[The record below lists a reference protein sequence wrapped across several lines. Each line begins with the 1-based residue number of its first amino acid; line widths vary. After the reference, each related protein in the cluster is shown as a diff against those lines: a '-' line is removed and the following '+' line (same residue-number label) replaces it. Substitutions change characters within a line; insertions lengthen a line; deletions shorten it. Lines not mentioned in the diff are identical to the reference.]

1 MRRGEETWVPSGER
15 RKMVERRR
23 GSVSV
28 VIGYST
34 HSNSILK
41 LSGISFIVHPRPL
54 LPSTVYWIGVRAHN
68 ELGASDQA
76 TMLVKTRAVGPDDIE
91 EEVWVGDKGDKVD
104 PISTAEFPLVPVLV
118 AAVTAAGLI
127 LLCLIDI
134 ACCCLW
140 DRGVA
145 HMLCGGRCCANA
157 SQPKREQEVQKQ
169 DVLNLT
175 TGGDPRLATVKGGRR
190 TLERRQQRAAHE
202 GLYDAPEHWG
212 YNAQQE
218 SLLPGNLYEATP
230 DHSILKNGLAKSL
243 SRVDIADIAVSAP
256 LLRVR
261 MANQSSR
268 RRTPGSSRQTPVSR
282 KARARKSQQD
292 PHQVHIPSI
301 LTPRIRDSSCS
312 CCSVTEKFTANTLS
326 NG

>member
-1 MRRGEETWVPSGER
+1 M
-15 RKMVERRR
+15 
-23 GSVSV
+23 
-28 VIGYST
+28 
-34 HSNSILK
+34 
-41 LSGISFIVHPRPL
+41 
-54 LPSTVYWIGVRAHN
+54 RAHN

-76 TMLVKTRAVGPDDIE
+76 TMLVKTRAVGPD
-91 EEVWVGDKGDKVD
+91 EEVWKGPTGD
-104 PISTAEFPLVPVLV
+104 PIVTAEFPLVPVLV

-157 SQPKREQEVQKQ
+157 SQPKPEQEVQKQ

-175 TGGDPRLATVKGGRR
+175 TGGDSRLATVRGGRR
-190 TLERRQQRAAHE
+190 TLENRQQRAAHE
-202 GLYDAPEHWG
+202 GLYDAPEWG
-212 YNAQQE
+212 YNAQE

-256 LLRVR
+256 PLRVR

-292 PHQVHIPSI
+292 PHQVKFSHASYCKAHQALNLFFSEPS
-301 LTPRIRDSSCS
+301 L
-312 CCSVTEKFTANTLS
+312 AGN
-326 NG
+326 

>member
-1 MRRGEETWVPSGER
+1 
-15 RKMVERRR
+15 
-23 GSVSV
+23 
-28 VIGYST
+28 
-34 HSNSILK
+34 
-41 LSGISFIVHPRPL
+41 
-54 LPSTVYWIGVRAHN
+54 
-68 ELGASDQA
+68 
-76 TMLVKTRAVGPDDIE
+76 
-91 EEVWVGDKGDKVD
+91 
-104 PISTAEFPLVPVLV
+104 
-118 AAVTAAGLI
+118 
-127 LLCLIDI
+127 
-134 ACCCLW
+134 
-140 DRGVA
+140 
-145 HMLCGGRCCANA
+145 MLCGGRCCANA

-212 YNAQQE
+212 YNNAQQE

-256 LLRVR
+256 PLRVR

-292 PHQVHIPSI
+292 PHQVQTPSI
-301 LTPRIRDSSCS
+301 HHNPRKRIRHRTHLLFAMVKQALFDNC
-312 CCSVTEKFTANTLS
+312 LS
-326 NG
+326 NLLRVFPHWQLT